1 MNEKIKSAWH
11 VTSPQQMAAFTGALG
26 GERTVHG
33 RLAGSLR
40 LCITAGEGGE
50 RDSEDSGKGGWKQWG
65 VVVVE
70 ACF

>member
-1 MNEKIKSAWH
+1 
-11 VTSPQQMAAFTGALG
+11 MAAFTGALG